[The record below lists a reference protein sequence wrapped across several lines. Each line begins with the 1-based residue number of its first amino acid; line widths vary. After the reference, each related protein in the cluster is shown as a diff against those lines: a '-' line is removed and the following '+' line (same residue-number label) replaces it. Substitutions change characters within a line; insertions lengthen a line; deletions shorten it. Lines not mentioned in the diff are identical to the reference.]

1 MILQPL
7 MGSSDSSSQTKIVFL
22 KNTSAT
28 TFPWT
33 VEFGFSPEWVVY
45 GGYIYMSGG
54 GGRTFFSGNVN
65 GVDVVYSGTDAS
77 SNPISPLFAS
87 FSSTGVILRKNS
99 NYSSSATSATCTLIV
114 VAGIGTCPIDS

>member
-7 MGSSDSSSQTKIVFL
+7 MGSSGSSSQTKIVFL

-28 TFPWT
+28 TLPWT
-33 VEFGFSPEWVVY
+33 IEFGFSPEWVVY

-54 GGRTFFSGNVN
+54 GGGTFFSGNVN
-65 GVDVVYSGTDAS
+65 GVDVVYAGLGA
-77 SNPISPLFAS
+77 SNPVSPLFAS

-114 VAGIGTCPIDS
+114 VAGTGTCPIDS